1 MIETP
6 EMMFVRVSNN
16 FTSTNNP
23 YNDGRDSETEAKEF
37 FDILSGPFFCE
48 ACGYLASGIND

>member
-1 MIETP
+1 
-6 EMMFVRVSNN
+6 MMFVRVSNN
-16 FTSTNNP
+16 FTSTNDP